1 MRFTDIARVAKQD
14 KTAVIVTD
22 YNRQQWCQTKHA
34 IYRLEGL
41 LEMTS
46 DDFLNLIGVLEDK
59 KEDWE
64 RGELL
69 DDAGWTKQDRP
80 GEMEL
85 TADPAGLSVCY
96 NGKCLTPFYVPGGV
110 VWMDEE
116 LLAPIRRQKADYIR
130 FFLRNERNGR
140 CIAVKDGL
148 ILIAVIAAYR
158 MEDVFFGKINTLWQQ
173 CSMQRM
179 QGEVRIDE
187 SGDDDIC
194 NGEGTESGKTMPE
207 DAGNGGEDGSRGRD

>member
-1 MRFTDIARVAKQD
+1 MKFTDIARVAKRD
-14 KTAVIVTD
+14 KVCYIMDDVDGSQWLNTMDAV
-22 YNRQQWCQTKHA
+22 
-34 IYRLEGL
+34 YRLEGL
-41 LEMTS
+41 PKMTS
-46 DDFLNLIGVLEDK
+46 DDFLNLLGVPEDK
-59 KEDWE
+59 KNKWE
-64 RGELL
+64 S
-69 DDAGWTKQDRP
+69 
-80 GEMEL
+80 GEMFDEAGLTKTDRFGEVEL
-85 TADPAGLSVCY
+85 TADPAGISVFY
-96 NGKCLTPFYVPGGV
+96 NGMYLTPFYVPGGV

-194 NGEGTESGKTMPE
+194 NREGTESSETMP
-207 DAGNGGEDGSRGRD
+207 